1 MFENMRNSSRV
12 IRESS
17 KRYHECIFIAFA
29 HGMLTASFFSAVL
42 GTKFPGKGSIYIS
55 QSLEFKRPVYL
66 GDVVAVSVV
75 VKSVDI
81 KRKRVVLDTLCYV
94 LGKVTTTG
102 SAELFIP

>member
-1 MFENMRNSSRV
+1 
-12 IRESS
+12 
-17 KRYHECIFIAFA
+17 
-29 HGMLTASFFSAVL
+29 MLTASFFSAVL
-42 GTKFPGKGSIYIS
+42 GTKFPGKGSIYVS

-75 VKSVDI
+75 AKSVDI